1 MKNFI
6 PFKKEKPFLGFSG
19 YGGGAGGLVLS
30 SSVKT
35 PITATGGT
43 KNTPGDG
50 YIYHWFTS
58 NGNLSISDGDAAMD
72 VLIVG
77 GGGGGG
83 YDRGGGGGAGA
94 FYPLTLNGAP
104 GTHPITLG
112 TGGAGDTS
120 APGADGGTPGGDT
133 TFTYNSTPYVANGG
147 GGGSGDAGT
156 NGLDS
161 PGNGSGGGTT
171 GSPVNASPW
180 DAGTGGAYGN
190 PGKGS
195 SRNGTGGGGGGAGS
209 GGPNAGYQP
218 ETTTTAQVGGNG
230 KTLPWIPAS
239 YGSGGIFAGGGGGD
253 AAGGN
258 GGNGIVLI
266 RYEVAS

>member
-43 KNTPGDG
+43 KATPGDG
-50 YIYHWFTS
+50 YTYHWFTS

-195 SRNGTGGGGGGAGS
+195 SRNGTGGGGGGAG
-209 GGPNAGYQP
+209 
-218 ETTTTAQVGGNG
+218 
-230 KTLPWIPAS
+230 
-239 YGSGGIFAGGGGGD
+239 
-253 AAGGN
+253 
-258 GGNGIVLI
+258 
-266 RYEVAS
+266 